1 MDLLAVQGT
10 FKILQ
15 HHSLK
20 ASILQHSAFF
30 LVQLSHPYM
39 TTGKNIAFTRRT
51 FVGKIMSLL
60 FNILSRLVIIF
71 LPDGLNCCLPCYLP
85 PGPESWESARCST
98 PARLYSCISTCC
110 QAGPSTLSPTA
121 SARPTSSSAS
131 KAAPL
136 SPEWLLCLQ
145 SLAQSKF
152 YMLVKGIFLR

>member
-1 MDLLAVQGT
+1 MKAVSLPVSTPYALSGT
-10 FKILQ
+10 PVFPITSNPPPAPIPKW
-15 HHSLK
+15 
-20 ASILQHSAFF
+20 
-30 LVQLSHPYM
+30 QLSDLHISSHTCKLINPQSISFSPR
-39 TTGKNIAFTRRT
+39 KPDPA
-51 FVGKIMSLL
+51 LL
-60 FNILSRLVIIF
+60 FHL
-71 LPDGLNCCLPCYLP
+71 DGLNCCLPCYLP